1 MGKPG
6 YLSAKPNGSVGGED
20 DQSKD
25 GQKELSGLVH
35 VGFHGKKLRFGS
47 REASVSRYMMI
58 D

>member
-6 YLSAKPNGSVGGED
+6 YLSAKPNGSAGGED

-35 VGFHGKKLRFGS
+35 VGFHGKNCGLEAGKLQLVGT
-47 REASVSRYMMI
+47 
-58 D
+58 